1 MSFTLG
7 MKDGDYDFD
16 DYGSHVVVAGT
27 DKASQDA
34 GQILVSAYDP
44 RRGYGCRV
52 QPGSVPNTAGEAFVA
67 TELNMTIERLQALQ
81 NAAVNTTADERIVA
95 ITELDVERDADKVS
109 YRYNLEL
116 QTEQDSISIGNAV
129 TRRPVSMGHIKP

>member
-16 DYGSHVVVAGT
+16 DYGSPVAVAGT
-27 DKASQDA
+27 DKASQDVA
-34 GQILVSAYDP
+34 QILVSAFDP

-52 QPGSVPNTAGEAFVA
+52 QPGSVPNTAGEAFIA

-81 NAAVNTTADERIVA
+81 NSAHNTTTDERITHIA
-95 ITELDVERDADKVS
+95 SLDVSREADRVS
-109 YRYNLEL
+109 YHYDLEV
-116 QTEQDSISIGNAV
+116 QTEQDSIAIGNSV
-129 TRRPVSMGHIKP
+129 TRRHVSMGHINP